1 MPLSKIMVSYLRG
14 KSILV
19 TGGSGS
25 IGESITKKALSENA
39 RLIRIFSNDENGLY
53 EMESTYGKNKNIEF
67 IIGDIQNE
75 ETVSEIVKGIDI
87 VFHAAALK
95 HVDRCELNPLE
106 AINVNIIGTKN
117 IAKSALNENVKKL
130 ILISTDKAVNPI
142 GVMGATKLLGEK
154 LLSAKSPQNKSTI
167 FASVR
172 FGNVFQS
179 RGSILPRIEKQ
190 IKNGGPITLTD
201 PRMKRFFMTKDDA
214 VNLIISA
221 TKLAKG
227 GETFVLKMPLV
238 RLEDLFES
246 MKEILSLKYG
256 YKTSEI
262 QTKIIGSRP
271 GEKLIEYLLT
281 SFEMEHVLETR
292 DFFIIPRLNEP
303 VNSKIYP
310 KSKKSNITQSY
321 FDSLKPLSKKEIK
334 SIIQK
339 LY

>member
-14 KSILV
+14 KSILI

-117 IAKSALNENVKKL
+117 IAKSALDENVKKL

-154 LLSAKSPQNKSTI
+154 LLSAKSPKNKSTI

-201 PRMKRFFMTKDDA
+201 TRMKRFFMTKDDA

-256 YKTSEI
+256 YKTSKI
-262 QTKIIGSRP
+262 KTKVIGARP

-321 FDSLKPLSKKEIK
+321 FESLKPLSKKEIIL
-334 SIIQK
+334 IIKK

>member
-1 MPLSKIMVSYLRG
+1 MASYLSG
-14 KSILV
+14 KSILI

-25 IGESITKKALSENA
+25 IGESITKKALLDKA
-39 RLIRIFSNDENGLY
+39 KLIRVFSNDENGLY
-53 EMESTYGKNKNIEF
+53 EMESTYGNNKNIEF

-95 HVDRCELNPLE
+95 HVDRCELNPIE

-117 IAKSALNENVKKL
+117 IAKSALDENVKKL

-154 LLSAKSPQNKSTI
+154 LLSAKTTKNKSTI

-190 IKNGGPITLTD
+190 IKNGGPISLTD
-201 PRMKRFFMTKDDA
+201 TRMKRFFMTKDDA

-221 TKLAKG
+221 TQIAKG

-246 MKEILSLKYG
+246 MKELLSPKYG
-256 YKTSEI
+256 YKPSQI
-262 QTKIIGSRP
+262 KTKIIGSRP

-281 SFEMEHVLETR
+281 EFEMEHVLETK
-292 DFFIIPRLNEP
+292 DFFIIPRLNEFISP
-303 VNSKIYP
+303 KIYP
-310 KSKKSNITQSY
+310 KSKKPKNIHSY
-321 FDSLKPLSKKEIK
+321 FDSLKPLSKKEIN
-334 SIIQK
+334 SIIQE

>member
-1 MPLSKIMVSYLRG
+1 MTSFLRG
-14 KSILV
+14 KNILI

-25 IGESITKKALSENA
+25 IGESLTKRAILDGAK
-39 RLIRIFSNDENGLY
+39 LIRVFSNDENGLY
-53 EMESTYGKNKNIEF
+53 EMESNYSTNKNIELV
-67 IIGDIQNE
+67 IGDIYNE

-87 VFHAAALK
+87 IFHAAALK
-95 HVDRCELNPLE
+95 HVDRCELYPLE

-117 IAKSALNENVKKL
+117 IVKAAINANVKKM

-154 LLSAKSPQNKSTI
+154 LIAAEAFHNKSNTV

-172 FGNVFQS
+172 FGNVFNT

-201 PRMKRFFMTKDDA
+201 KKMKRFFMTKDDA

-221 TKLAKG
+221 TELAKG

-238 RLEDLFES
+238 CLEDLFEA
-246 MKEILSLKYG
+246 MKEILASKYG
-256 YKTSEI
+256 HKPLQI
-262 QTKIIGSRP
+262 KTKIIGSRP

-281 SFEMEHVLETR
+281 QFEMENVLETK
-292 DFFIIPRLNEP
+292 DFFIIPPLNES
-303 VNSKIYP
+303 VKFFKYP
-310 KSKKSNITQSY
+310 NAKKPKNIQSY
-321 FDSLKPLSKKEIK
+321 FEDMKTLSKKEILLILK
-334 SIIQK
+334 KI
-339 LY
+339 Y